1 MPKLYEYLG
10 IIFQFYSNDHKP
22 IHIHAI
28 SGEYRSKIEFI
39 YSKGKLKEILVKK
52 VRGYKP
58 LPPSTMKDALILARV
73 KESEIAKKW
82 FDFFA
87 KKKNIVCVKITKKL

>member
-28 SGEYRSKIEFI
+28 SGEFRSKIEFI
-39 YSKGKLKEILVKK
+39 YLNGKLKEILIKT

-58 LPPSTMKDALILARV
+58 LPPATLKDAMTKA
-73 KESEIAKKW
+73 KESEIAKKM
-82 FDFFA
+82 
-87 KKKNIVCVKITKKL
+87 V